1 MKAML
6 KVYSSLLLLSAL
18 TLGQSALAA
27 SDPLVE
33 KTKTISKTYP
43 VSSSDRVDLSNSFGE
58 MKISTWNKNEVKV
71 DIVITTE
78 AGTDE
83 RAQELLDNISVND
96 GKTGNRIYFKTK
108 VGDNSNNN
116 KRGKGEKQS
125 FKINYTVF
133 LPDNANL
140 DASNE
145 FGPMSIGDFNG
156 KAEFSSKFGSFTS
169 GKLNNPIVT
178 VEFGKANI
186 ESISNG
192 GNVTFKFSRAQ
203 IGGLS
208 GDVRASFEHCS
219 GVKVRLDNNI
229 RTIDIRNAF
238 SPLYVDVPTNFS
250 AQYDVRTSFSKL
262 KNNTSFS
269 IKEEGDDDRGPKF
282 DHRYNGSSGS
292 GSATVKIKSEFK
304 DVSIGHNQSFDIN
317 TDDSKKGKT
326 KDI

>member
-1 MKAML
+1 MKAMV
-6 KVYSSLLLLSAL
+6 KVYSSLLLVTAF
-18 TLGQSALAA
+18 TLGQPVLAA

-43 VSSSDRVDLSNSFGE
+43 VSSSDQIDLSNSFGE

-78 AGTDE
+78 AGSDE
-83 RAQELLDNISVND
+83 RAQELLDAISISD
-96 GKTGNRIYFKTK
+96 GKSGNRVYFRTK
-108 VGDNSNNN
+108 VGDNSNNNN

-125 FKINYTVF
+125 FRINYTVF
-133 LPDNANL
+133 LPENVNL

-145 FGPMSIGDFNG
+145 FGPMSIGDFSG
-156 KAEFSSKFGSFTS
+156 KAELSSKFGSLTA
-169 GKLNNPIVT
+169 GKLNNPMVT
-178 VEFGKANI
+178 VEFGKATI

-192 GNVTFKFSRAQ
+192 GNITIKFSRAL

-208 GDVRASFEHCS
+208 GDVRASFEHCG
-219 GVKVRLDNNI
+219 GVKIKLNSDLKS
-229 RTIDIRNAF
+229 IDVRNAF

-250 AQYDVRTSFSKL
+250 ARYDVRTSFSKL

-269 IKEEGDDDRGPKF
+269 IPEEGEDDRGPKF
-282 DHRYNGSSGS
+282 DHRYNGTSGS
-292 GSATVKIKSEFK
+292 GSTNVKIKSEFK
-304 DVSIGHNQSFDIN
+304 DVSIGHNQSFDVN
-317 TDDSKKGKT
+317 DDKKKT

>member
-1 MKAML
+1 MKAIV
-6 KVYSSLLLLSAL
+6 KFHSALLLVSAI
-18 TLGQSALAA
+18 TLGQPVLAA
-27 SDPLVE
+27 NDPLVE

-43 VSSSDRVDLSNSFGE
+43 VSSSDQIDLSNSFGE

-78 AGTDE
+78 AGTEE
-83 RAQELLDNISVND
+83 RAQELLDAISVND
-96 GKTGNRIYFKTK
+96 GKSGNRIYFKTK
-108 VGDNSNNN
+108 VGDNSSSN

-125 FKINYTVF
+125 FRINYTVF

-140 DASNE
+140 DATNE

-156 KAEFSSKFGSFTS
+156 KGDFTNRFGSFTA
-169 GKLNNPIVT
+169 GKLNNPMVN

-186 ESISNG
+186 ESINNG
-192 GNVTFKFSRAQ
+192 GNITIKFSRAI
-203 IGGLS
+203 IGGMS
-208 GDVRASFEHCS
+208 GDIRASFEHCN
-219 GVKVRLDNNI
+219 GIKIKLNNDLKS
-229 RTIDIRNAF
+229 IDVRNAF

-250 AQYDVRTSFSKL
+250 ARYDVRTSFSKL

-269 IKEEGDDDRGPKF
+269 IPEEGEDDRGPKF

-292 GSATVKIKSEFK
+292 GSANIKIKSEFK
-304 DVSIGHNQSFDIN
+304 DVSIGHNQTFDVN
-317 TDDSKKGKT
+317 SDDKKKA

>member
-1 MKAML
+1 MKAMV
-6 KVYSSLLLLSAL
+6 KVYSSLLVLSAI
-18 TLGQSALAA
+18 TLGQPVLAA

-33 KTKTISKTYP
+33 KTKSISKTYP
-43 VSSSDRVDLSNSFGE
+43 VSSSDRIDLSNSFGE

-71 DIVITTE
+71 DILITTE

-96 GKTGNRIYFKTK
+96 GKNGNRIFFKTK
-108 VGDNSNNN
+108 VGDNSSSN

-133 LPDNANL
+133 LPDNATL
-140 DASNE
+140 DATNE
-145 FGPMSIGDFNG
+145 FGPMSIGDFGG
-156 KAEFSSKFGSFTS
+156 KAEFSSKFGSFTA
-169 GKLNNPIVT
+169 GKLNNPVVT

-192 GNVTFKFSRAQ
+192 GNVTFKFSRA
-203 IGGLS
+203 IVGGLS

-219 GVKVRLDNNI
+219 GVKVRLDNSL
-229 RTIDIRNAF
+229 RSIDIRNAF

-250 AQYDVRTSFSKL
+250 AQYDIRTSFSQL
-262 KNNTSFS
+262 KNKTSFT
-269 IKEEGDDDRGPKF
+269 IKEEGEDDRGPKF
-282 DHRYNGSSGS
+282 DHRYNGTSGS
-292 GSATVKIKSEFK
+292 GSANVKIKTEFK

-317 TDDSKKGKT
+317 TDEKKKA